1 MKTCPILDSK
11 ARHWGDPTLTGS
23 AFDFRSDAITTP
35 SHGML
40 EAIAGATLNDD
51 VYGEDQLTRSFEEHM
66 ASICG
71 KEAALFVVSG
81 TMANQIALGALSRRC
96 TGVLADATSHIVHF
110 EAGGLAG
117 LSGASIQ
124 PVRPANGHYLTFDDV
139 ERHAVTTNMIE
150 RLPTSIISLE
160 NTAHGSVIPLQE
172 LRKMK
177 AWADEQEI
185 AIHIDGARVWH
196 AVAAGGGTLKEI
208 AACCD
213 AMTLSFGKGLAAP
226 IGSVIVG
233 PRDLIARARRLRQS
247 IGGGVR
253 KAGAIV
259 AAAWQAMIENFGPG
273 DVDTRGIIQSTHI
286 LARAVANMWTS
297 RGGLLLRPVMTNL
310 VWLDLRSAG
319 LDKSRLDTAAQHR
332 DIRIRAPRIVLHHQ
346 ISTDAMRRLEA
357 VFEEVLEKKASQSP
371 LRSRAERAGLER
383 L

>member
-1 MKTCPILDSK
+1 MKPCPLLNPKVD
-11 ARHWGDPTLTGS
+11 RWGNPRLTGS
-23 AFDFRSDAITTP
+23 ASDFRSDAVTTP

-40 EAIAGATLNDD
+40 EAISGATLNDD
-51 VYGEDQLTRSFEEHM
+51 VYGEDQLTRCFEEHM

-81 TMANQIALGALSRRC
+81 TMANQVALGALSRRC
-96 TGVLADATSHIVHF
+96 TGVLADATSHIVHY

-124 PVRPANGHYLTFDDV
+124 PVRPANGHYLTLEDV
-139 ERHAVTTNMIE
+139 ERHAVPTNLIE

-177 AWADEQEI
+177 AWADEQDI
-185 AIHIDGARVWH
+185 AIHIDGARIWH
-196 AVAAGGGTLKEI
+196 AVAGGGSTLKEI

-213 AMTLSFGKGLAAP
+213 TMTLSFGKGLAAP
-226 IGSVIVG
+226 VGSAIVG

-253 KAGAIV
+253 KSGPIV

-273 DVDTRGIIQSTHI
+273 DVDTRGIIQRTHV
-286 LARAVANMWTS
+286 LAAAVGHMWTS

-310 VWLDLRSAG
+310 VWLDLKSAG
-319 LDKSRLDTAAQHR
+319 IDKSSLDTAAQHR
-332 DIRIRAPRIVLHHQ
+332 DIRVRAPRIVLHPQ
-346 ISTDAMRRLEA
+346 ISNKAMQQLEA
-357 VFEEVLEKKASQSP
+357 VFEEVLEKEASTSP
-371 LRSRAERAGLER
+371 LQSRAHRAALER